1 MRIDPKI
8 KKDFNLSGEQL
19 EFMEMLRREAEDV
32 PVPLA
37 LEPNMIKQRLPS
49 KQKTPAW
56 KVLSPIMAAAVAC
69 FAIIVV
75 GQQTLWN
82 MGDPGISSDPPG
94 VTGHHR

>member
-75 GQQTLWN
+75 GQQTLWTVSYTHL
-82 MGDPGISSDPPG
+82 IQLY
-94 VTGHHR
+94 

>member
-37 LEPNMIKQRLPS
+37 LRC
-49 KQKTPAW
+49 
-56 KVLSPIMAAAVAC
+56 V
-69 FAIIVV
+69 
-75 GQQTLWN
+75 
-82 MGDPGISSDPPG
+82 
-94 VTGHHR
+94 